1 MTSTRGGSFGR
12 SRARKLLRREDGAS
26 AVEFA
31 ICAPVFIFACIMMAD
46 IGFAIHER
54 MTLDHVLR
62 AGAQTAMSDPG
73 ETEVVAVLESTASK
87 HFTVT
92 SGDEETDIVSNAV
105 TVGASRY
112 CACPESRSVAV
123 GCSTVCT
130 GPVPTFTFYGMSAAK
145 GYEGMILPPIS
156 FSARLD
162 VQVR

>member
-1 MTSTRGGSFGR
+1 MTSTGAWFFGR
-12 SRARKLLRREDGAS
+12 GKVRKLLRREDGAS

-54 MTLDHVLR
+54 MSLDHVLR

-73 ETEVVAVLESTASK
+73 EAEVEAVLESTASQ

-105 TVGASRY
+105 TVDASRY
-112 CACPESRSVAV
+112 CACPDDRSVLVA
-123 GCSTVCT
+123 CSTVCT

-145 GYEGMILPPIS
+145 DYEGMILPPIS
-156 FSARLD
+156 FGARLD